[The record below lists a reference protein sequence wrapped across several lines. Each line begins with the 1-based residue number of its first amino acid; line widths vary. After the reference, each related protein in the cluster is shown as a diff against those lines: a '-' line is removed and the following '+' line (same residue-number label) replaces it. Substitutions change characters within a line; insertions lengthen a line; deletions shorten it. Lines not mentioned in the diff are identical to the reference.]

1 MTPGSRVAHPIELRS
16 YEILRERLDGA
27 GLDTARLPPLTRAV
41 VERVMHATADIG
53 YATDLVCDEAALH
66 AAVAAI
72 AAHAPVVADVRM
84 TAAGITTRNVVC
96 RLGDVDP
103 VVAARDGL
111 TRSAAAVG
119 LALDEV
125 GPGAV
130 WVIGCAPTA
139 LERLL
144 TLADLARPALVIGL
158 PVGFV
163 GAVEAKEAL
172 RAAGLPAISNRS
184 EKGGA
189 AVAAAAVNALLYEGL
204 NP

>member
-1 MTPGSRVAHPIELRS
+1 MAHPIEQRS
-16 YEILRERLDGA
+16 YDIARTRLA
-27 GLDTARLPPLTRAV
+27 ATGLDTAALAPWTRAV
-41 VERVMHATADIG
+41 VERVVHASADIT
-53 YATDLVCDEAALH
+53 YATDLVCDEAALCGAVDAL
-66 AAVAAI
+66 AAG
-72 AAHAPVVADVRM
+72 APIVVDVRM
-84 TAAGITTRNVVC
+84 TAAGITTGNVVC
-96 RLGDVDP
+96 RLGDVNAGD
-103 VVAARDGL
+103 AARAGL

-144 TLADLARPALVIGL
+144 RVADVARPALVIGL

-163 GAVEAKEAL
+163 GAVEAKDAL

-189 AVAAAAVNALLYEGL
+189 AVAAAALNALLYDTLLYKEL
-204 NP
+204 RS

>member
-1 MTPGSRVAHPIELRS
+1 MAHPIERRS
-16 YEILRERLDGA
+16 YDIARTRLA
-27 GLDTARLPPLTRAV
+27 ATGLDTAALAPWTRAV
-41 VERVMHATADIG
+41 VERVVHASADIA
-53 YATDLVCDEAALH
+53 YATDLVCDEAALCGAVDAL
-66 AAVAAI
+66 AAG
-72 AAHAPVVADVRM
+72 APIVVDVRM
-84 TAAGITTRNVVC
+84 TAAGITTGNVVC
-96 RLGDVDP
+96 RLGDVNAGD
-103 VVAARDGL
+103 AARAGL

-144 TLADLARPALVIGL
+144 RVADVARPALVIGL

-163 GAVEAKEAL
+163 GAVEAKDAL

-184 EKGGA
+184 ERGGA
-189 AVAAAAVNALLYEGL
+189 AVAAAALNALLYDTLLYKGL
-204 NP
+204 QS